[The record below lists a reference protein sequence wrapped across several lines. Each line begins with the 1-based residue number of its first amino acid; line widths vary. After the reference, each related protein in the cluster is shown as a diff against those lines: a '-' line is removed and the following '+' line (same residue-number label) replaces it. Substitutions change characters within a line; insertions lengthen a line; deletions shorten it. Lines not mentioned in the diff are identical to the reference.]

1 MSKKQLIAE
10 IEHCLNGVS
19 PNSDGVR
26 VVSIG
31 KISLKVAI
39 KFGNVASRDEIA
51 KSIRSKCEE
60 KGIVPND

>member
-1 MSKKQLIAE
+1 MSKKQLMAE
-10 IEHCLNGVS
+10 IEHRLNGVS

-26 VVSIG
+26 VVSVG
-31 KISLKVAI
+31 KTSLEVAL

-51 KSIRSKCEE
+51 QSIRSKCDE